1 MSKTKPP
8 HSFDAFLAEQLQDP
22 EIKAEYDSLAPEF
35 SSEEVVWEIEVDA
48 DLYEQAKAVF
58 AEYGLTIEE
67 ATVQFIKATIA
78 CGRLPFPY
86 TEEDI
91 KAAKALMHKGFE

>member
-1 MSKTKPP
+1 MS
-8 HSFDAFLAEQLQDP
+8 SFNDFLAEQLQDP
-22 EIKAEYDSLAPEF
+22 EFKAEYDALAPEF
-35 SSEEVVWEIEVDA
+35 PPNEVVWEIEVDA
-48 DLYEQAKAVF
+48 ELYEQAKAVF

-78 CGRLPFPY
+78 CGDLPFPY

-91 KAAKALMHKGFE
+91 KAAKVLTRKGFEE